1 MPKFEMNYI
10 LEDPLREMLSS
21 LDNGNYRKSGF
32 LSGCTD
38 FGLSMTGTIIMT
50 IVFYLRLKT
59 TQWKKAFLLISTLVM
74 TLGMIFSGTR
84 TANFM
89 LILEVAL
96 YVLMTINEKK
106 TLIFGGICAF
116 LLAFVIFV
124 PIYGNGTINR
134 IRTTF
139 QLSTDESL
147 NVRDV
152 NRHSIQPY
160 LQSHPIGGGLGTTGG
175 VNYFYNIGHPL
186 AGFPTDSGLLMISL
200 EQGYVGLIIT
210 CTLYFM
216 ILFRCVRSFYR
227 ARNPE
232 YKVIYLAITGFI
244 FGFVFAQYAQVAIG
258 QVPNGFAFAAMV
270 AIVLRLNDLE
280 KRESTD
286 LDTKT
291 KIAQA

>member
-1 MPKFEMNYI
+1 MPKFEMTYI
-10 LEDPLREMLSS
+10 LENPLREMLSS

-59 TQWKKAFLLISTLVM
+59 TPWKKAFLLISTLVM

-89 LILEVAL
+89 LILEVLL

-106 TLIFGGICAF
+106 TLIFGALCAF
-116 LLAFVIFV
+116 MLAFVIFV

-134 IRTTF
+134 IRSTF

-152 NRHSIQPY
+152 NRHS
-160 LQSHPIGGGLGTTGG
+160 
-175 VNYFYNIGHPL
+175 IGHPL

-200 EQGYVGLIIT
+200 EQGYVGLIIS
-210 CTLYFM
+210 CILYFI
-216 ILFRCVRSFYR
+216 ILVRCIQSFFR

-280 KRESTD
+280 NRESTD